1 MIQINAMAET
11 VRPKGP
17 SVRAVPEG
25 DDRERLMCPDCGYVL
40 YDNPK
45 VVVGAVCRWEGRI
58 LLVERAINPR
68 QGYWSLPSGYLEL
81 HETTSEGV
89 LREAYEEAR
98 AKIALDGLLAIYNIP
113 RLSQVQ
119 LIYRARLL
127 SPEMA
132 PGPESKAVR
141 LFAWEEIPWQA
152 LAFPSVRWAL
162 EHSREV
168 GDAAAFAVRTNPHGQ
183 LGDMRRP
190 AGQEP

>member
-1 MIQINAMAET
+1 MAET
-11 VRPKGP
+11 VRPRGP

-45 VVVGAVCRWEGRI
+45 VVVGAVCRWDGRI

-81 HETTSEGV
+81 HETTSEGA
-89 LREAYEEAR
+89 LREAFEEAR
-98 AKIALDGLLAIYNIP
+98 ARIALDGLLAVYNIP

-127 SPEMA
+127 APEIA
-132 PGPESKAVR
+132 PGPESRAVH
-141 LFAWEEIPWQA
+141 LFAWEEIPWDA

-162 EHSREV
+162 EHAREV
-168 GDAAAFAVRTNPHGQ
+168 GDAAAFAVRTNPDGQ

-190 AGQEP
+190 VGQEP